1 MSRKQTELGKGNEKA
16 GKLVQVRTLEDL
28 VELNLGTLNG
38 VINETIDNKKAGL
51 IFTGSRTVCVALKL
65 GIEAMKLGLR
75 QVGGVEIGDGSRV
88 AESAPQIE
96 TVNPQK

>member
-1 MSRKQTELGKGNEKA
+1 MQRKSSGLGKGNSKA
-16 GKLVQVRTLEDL
+16 GKIVHVRTLEDL
-28 VELNLGTLNG
+28 VELNLSTLNG
-38 VINETIDNKKAGL
+38 VIDEEIDNKKAGL

-88 AESAPQIE
+88 IEDGTPTPSA
-96 TVNPQK
+96 